1 MIKNDGGYV
10 LPSVYF
16 DRGIF
21 DAARAEGA
29 SVQAAR
35 SMAQLNA
42 PGMTR
47 RQLYAGLAMMADL
60 ASGVAME
67 TDEQRAGNARFH
79 WRMADALLATEEE

>member
-1 MIKNDGGYV
+1 M
-10 LPSVYF
+10 LPSVYV

-47 RQLYAGLAMMADL
+47 RQLYAGMAMAGDMANGKAGAWYSNDTAEGL
-60 ASGVAME
+60 EPCAS
-67 TDEQRAGNARFH
+67 FY
-79 WRMADALLATEEE
+79 WRMADALMATEEE